1 MLVPVARTEV
11 PYMPNKDSV
20 TLLPRRA
27 VLAMVPAAALCF
39 WFRETALAADSVTTP
54 TDAFLLLSKL
64 LTGFPDINPELAI
77 RLREALLNVE
87 STTSQAIAR
96 LIGLHASD
104 DSTLMMTARDA
115 GLGEA
120 ALAVVGAWY
129 TGTVGSDAHAE
140 VVAYADALMYRTV
153 ADGLAPPTYA
163 LGGPAWWVSAP
174 PPAGVS
180 PPMAEHAQPGTQ
192 STRGVKPS

>member
-1 MLVPVARTEV
+1 MIEV
-11 PYMPNKDSV
+11 RYMTHRDFV

-27 VLAMVPAAALCF
+27 VLTLVPAAALCL
-39 WFRETALAADSVTTP
+39 WFRETVLAADDVATA
-54 TDAFLLLSKL
+54 TDAFLLLSKR

-77 RLREALLNVE
+77 RLREALINVVPA
-87 STTSQAIAR
+87 TSQAVAR
-96 LIGLHASD
+96 LIPIGLHASD
-104 DSTLMMTARDA
+104 DSTLMMTARNA

>member
-1 MLVPVARTEV
+1 MTHRKPVMLQG
-11 PYMPNKDSV
+11 
-20 TLLPRRA
+20 RRV
-27 VLAMVPAAALCF
+27 VLALVPAAAFCL
-39 WFRETALAADSVTTP
+39 WLRESAVAADTAATP
-54 TDAFLLLSKL
+54 PEAFVLLSRL
-64 LTGFPDINPELAI
+64 LTGFPDVNPELAI

-180 PPMAEHAQPGTQ
+180 PPMAEHAQPGARP
-192 STRGVKPS
+192 TRRGNPS

>member
-1 MLVPVARTEV
+1 MAHR
-11 PYMPNKDSV
+11 DSV
-20 TLLPRRA
+20 TRLPRRA
-27 VLAMVPAAALCF
+27 VLALVPAAALCF
-39 WFRETALAADSVTTP
+39 WVRETALAADSVAIP
-54 TDAFLLLSKL
+54 TNAFLLLSKL

-129 TGTVGSDAHAE
+129 TGTVGSGAHSE

-163 LGGPAWWVSAP
+163 LGGPAWWVAAP

-180 PPMAEHAQPGTQ
+180 PPKAEQVQPGMAPVR
-192 STRGVKPS
+192 RGNPS